1 MAAAEAKE
9 VAEAVAKEA
18 ARQAVEAIAAV
29 NAATDAAAEAV
40 AVGKAVA
47 EAMEVAKA
55 AFEAA
60 MKKVAEALAVANE
73 VMAKAA
79 LEAAATEAA
88 AKEVAEAVAV
98 LKAVLEAAAMEE
110 AEAAAVAKAAAEA
123 AEAVAVAKVAVEAAA
138 KEAAEA
144 VAVAKTAF
152 EAAAAKGVAVAKA
165 LAKEAAEVVAM
176 AKDLVEAAAKEAAE
190 AVAVAKAVA
199 EAAEAVAVPKAA
211 LEASMAVAKDLAE
224 AAAKWAAEAKAAA
237 EAAAEAK
244 AAAEAAAVANAVAK
258 AAAEAAAVADAAA
271 KAAAAAA
278 AAAAAEDAAAATR
291 TQLGRLALVVVGF
304 AFALGAVWLASA
316 FRIASAV
323 DHCLAVKVHW
333 LADPMCRDTVVFAAP
348 LAVASLI
355 LMAAAVHRQVKAEA
369 EAGAQIREAAG
380 VTHDVLPDPEL
391 QPPLPPPPQPAVA
404 LASGLERRLLLCGSD
419 EVVMLT
425 IISIYLCCVTFILV
439 GMLLRMFGALFLV
452 YYPGDELEIA
462 LLMGVGSGFKNV
474 GYLWL
479 AVGHFFL
486 IIPYAVLR
494 LRRFLNQFVS
504 IFVMHVANRVLDQ
517 RQYGIADLNAAA
529 FQFVRLLVILSSCRC
544 CHRHC
549 LLLADSPAYCACAKS
564 NCTIAVAFLAMLGMA
579 VCAEVKADAEE
590 EAQIIRVAAGLCR
603 PDVALPAG
611 PDHLGRRGCD
621 AAVVFFIS
629 AMYPYCVAF
638 ILMGKLLR
646 TIGVFGRVPGGGGD
660 EGITRLMN
668 LGSDFENMGYL
679 WLALG
684 HFFLVAPYAALRLRR
699 FIKEEELVTMHEVEQ
714 L

>member
-138 KEAAEA
+138 KEAATA

-278 AAAAAEDAAAATR
+278 AEDSAAATR

-517 RQYGIADLNAAA
+517 RQYRIADLNAAA